1 MIKNP
6 SILKKL
12 EDDLIKSEGR
22 LPFDKSLNIFTS
34 LWNEAAK
41 LGAIPSKDP
50 MDGVEVDIRIA
61 KVLNSCSRKL
71 SQG

>member
-6 SILKKL
+6 SVLKKL

-22 LPFDKSLNIFTS
+22 LPFDKSLDIFTS
-34 LWNEAAK
+34 LWDEAVRF
-41 LGAIPSKDP
+41 GAIPSKDP
-50 MDGVEVDIRIA
+50 MEGIEVDIRIA
-61 KVLNSCSRKL
+61 KVLNSCSRKP